1 MNTKI
6 IRILVVVALLLF
18 AFIAFII
25 STTNQPTINEEN
37 DYVEVIIGEQI
48 IVDNQTMDEWQ
59 TDNPNRWVW
68 DENTSSYIGVG
79 TNDGEVLI
87 VGD

>member
-1 MNTKI
+1 MVNKMNTKI

-37 DYVEVIIGEQI
+37 DYVEVIIGE
-48 IVDNQTMDEWQ
+48 
-59 TDNPNRWVW
+59 
-68 DENTSSYIGVG
+68 
-79 TNDGEVLI
+79 
-87 VGD
+87 